1 MDSKQNGRQAAIWM
15 ITAAFCFASM
25 GALTHTAGSRC
36 DWFLIALFR
45 IICTFVFSVLLAW
58 ASQSPLVLFTPRT
71 LWLRSVTGTISLVCT
86 FYALA
91 RLPVAD
97 VLTLTNTYPL
107 WIVLLSLPQLR
118 RSEIAIDLVCVLSGV
133 VGVALIQRPYLSGK
147 GGVAVLA
154 ALVASFTTAVAM
166 LGLHRLRTVA
176 APAVVAHFAGL
187 ASLALSA
194 WITVCPRSTSSSM
207 FDTKTGLLLL
217 GVGLTGTMAQV
228 FLTKAFAAG
237 PPSRISVLSL
247 TQVVFAMAYDTA
259 IEGRVLTLST
269 IAGFVLVLTP
279 TAWITLRAGRTTAE
293 PAAPA

>member
-1 MDSKQNGRQAAIWM
+1 M

-25 GALTHTAGSRC
+25 GALAHTAGSHC

-45 IICTFVFSVLLAW
+45 IICTFIFSVLLAW
-58 ASQSPLVLFTPRT
+58 ASQSPLVLFTPRS
-71 LWLRSVTGTISLVCT
+71 LWLRSVTGTISLLCT
-86 FYALA
+86 FYAVT

-107 WIVLLSLPQLR
+107 WIVLLSLPQAR
-118 RSEIAIDLVCVLSGV
+118 RSEFAIDLLCVISGV

-147 GGVAVLA
+147 GDVAVLA
-154 ALVASFTTAVAM
+154 ALAASFTTAVAM

-187 ASLALSA
+187 ASVTLSL
-194 WITVCPRSTSSSM
+194 WITFYPRSTPLS
-207 FDTKTGLLLL
+207 TYEPRTGLLLL

-247 TQVVFAMAYDTA
+247 TQVVFAMVFDTV

-269 IAGFVLVLTP
+269 IAGFGLVLTP
-279 TAWITLRAGRTTAE
+279 TAWITLRAGRATAE
-293 PAAPA
+293 SAPPA

>member
-1 MDSKQNGRQAAIWM
+1 M

-25 GALTHTAGSRC
+25 GALAHTAGSRC

-58 ASQSPLVLFTPRT
+58 ASRSPLVLFSPRT
-71 LWLRSVTGTISLVCT
+71 LWLRSVTGTISLICT
-86 FYALA
+86 FYAVT

-107 WIVLLSLPQLR
+107 WIVLLSLPHLR
-118 RSEIAIDLVCVLSGV
+118 RAEFAIDLLCVISGV
-133 VGVALIQRPYLSGK
+133 IGVALIQRPYLSGK
-147 GGVAVLA
+147 GDVAVLA
-154 ALVASFTTAVAM
+154 ALIASFTTAVAM

-187 ASLALSA
+187 ASVTFSV
-194 WITVCPRSTSSSM
+194 WITVHPRSTPLST

-217 GVGLTGTMAQV
+217 GVGLTGTIGQV

-247 TQVVFAMAYDTA
+247 TQVVFAMAYDAA

-279 TAWITLRAGRTTAE
+279 TAWITLRAGGATAE